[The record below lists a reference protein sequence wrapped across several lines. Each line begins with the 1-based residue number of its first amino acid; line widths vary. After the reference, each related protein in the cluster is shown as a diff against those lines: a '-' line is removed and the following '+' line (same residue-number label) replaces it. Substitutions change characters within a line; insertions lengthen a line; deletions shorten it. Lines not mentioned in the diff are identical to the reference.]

1 MREGTVT
8 QVRNYESAV
17 VRGPL
22 TPEQRIAIRKL
33 WWTPA
38 VRPAQIL
45 TLVGL
50 AILLVSWIYL
60 AFVIFTVPLHSG
72 ITSADVDALILL
84 FVGAGVMIAGVAWRN
99 HTTRKIAYR
108 PCPACRAT
116 NVFTSQHCSKCG
128 APLPPSTVT

>member
-8 QVRNYESAV
+8 RAENSEADV

-22 TPEQRIAIRKL
+22 TPEQRIAVRKL

-45 TLVGL
+45 ALVGF

-60 AFVIFTVPLHSG
+60 AFVLVTVPLHSG
-72 ITSADVDALILL
+72 VTSLDVDALILL
-84 FVGAGVMIAGVAWRN
+84 FAGGGVWIAGITWRN
-99 HTTRKIAYR
+99 HATGKIAYR
-108 PCPACRAT
+108 PCPACRT
-116 NVFTSQHCSKCG
+116 KNVFTSEHCSKCG
-128 APLPPSTVT
+128 APLPPITFT